1 MQTDRGRTRDS
12 VEVHE
17 VGVVVDLPGL
27 PLLGHLLHVRGRLLL
42 QATQPRLHAIWTYAM
57 DICYGYMLWIYAM
70 ICAMDMCY
78 GYIRRRVVDR

>member
-1 MQTDRGRTRDS
+1 MHARAAVIWVATALGSIGLVQTDRGRTRDS

-42 QATQPRLHAIWTYAM
+42 QATQPRLHAI
-57 DICYGYMLWIYAM
+57 
-70 ICAMDMCY
+70 
-78 GYIRRRVVDR
+78 